1 MVAVILRI
9 GGAAIDAAEVAA
21 VRDRNTQVSDLPAEF
36 VVKGHGTYFW
46 LARPPEFLL
55 SAPAKTKR
63 PDPAAWNRAQRKY
76 TDFR

>member
-36 VVKGHGTYFW
+36 VVKGHGTYF
-46 LARPPEFLL
+46 
-55 SAPAKTKR
+55 
-63 PDPAAWNRAQRKY
+63 
-76 TDFR
+76 